1 MQMHLVIPRTVS
13 NKSKGKEIPM
23 KLYYS
28 PGACSLSP
36 HIALLEAGLPYDLVK
51 VDLRAKKLE
60 NGDDFLKVNPKGQV
74 PALALDSGELVTEGP
89 VIVQMIADKAPGK
102 NLAPARDSAERYK
115 LLEWLNFITT
125 ELHKNFGPM
134 FSPVLAD
141 DAKAFFKDRVMAKF
155 KYIDG
160 QLAGRDYLMGSQFS
174 VADGYL
180 FTMLSWADRMKFD
193 LSGLPN
199 LLASKARVAARPK
212 VQEALSKEGLLKAA

>member
-1 MQMHLVIPRTVS
+1 
-13 NKSKGKEIPM
+13 M

-60 NGDDFLKVNPKGQV
+60 NGDDYLKVNPKGQV
-74 PALALDSGELVTEGP
+74 PVLALDSGEIVTEGP
-89 VIVQMIADKAPGK
+89 VIVQMIADKAAAK

-115 LLEWLNFITT
+115 LQEWLNFITT
-125 ELHKNFGPM
+125 ELHKNMGPM

-141 DAKAFFKDRVMAKF
+141 DAKTFFKDRATGKF
-155 KYIDG
+155 KYIDS
-160 QLAGRDYLMGSQFS
+160 QLAGRDYLMGKQFT

-180 FTMLSWADRMKFD
+180 YTMLRWADGHKMD
-193 LSGLPN
+193 LSGLNN
-199 LLASKARVAARPK
+199 LMAYKDRVAARPK
-212 VQEALSKEGLLKAA
+212 VQEALTKEGLMKAA